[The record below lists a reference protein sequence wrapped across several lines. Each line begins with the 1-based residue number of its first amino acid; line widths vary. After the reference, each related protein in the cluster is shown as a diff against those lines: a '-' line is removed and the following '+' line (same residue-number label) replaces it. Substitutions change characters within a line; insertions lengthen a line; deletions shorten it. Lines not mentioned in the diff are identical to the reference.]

1 MTLIDNLF
9 LNMIHVLMPLC
20 LYLFYTAFKEIE
32 DDRENELAL
41 IVAIFS
47 TTYISLKYNVPLFKE
62 IPMVIINIPLLISFY
77 KKNNICIIFT
87 SVTCI
92 YYYYL
97 FYNNY
102 LIIILLEYLI
112 YYILYLT
119 LKNKSFNVF
128 IIIFT
133 IIKTFFLCT
142 IHFIE
147 TPFIQDEFIQIIFTG
162 FLLGILSWCAIYAM
176 IKAEDL
182 LKIHKLSKEIEHDK
196 QIRTALFRIT
206 HEIKNPIAVC
216 KGYLDMFD
224 TKNKEHSK
232 KYIPIMK
239 EEIEKTL
246 YLLEDFLA
254 MNKLKINKEIIDINI
269 LLIDLIKRFDLYF
282 KGKHIK
288 TKIDLYDDE
297 IYINGDYNR
306 LTQVFVN
313 IIKNSIE
320 ALKENPEIEIKSEP
334 KKEKIYIYFKDNGKG
349 IPKDIIE
356 KIKEPFFTTKEK
368 GSGLGVALSDE
379 IIRAHGGSITYK
391 SKENEYTIVTII
403 LPIYNIEKS

>member
-1 MTLIDNLF
+1 
-9 LNMIHVLMPLC
+9 
-20 LYLFYTAFKEIE
+20 
-32 DDRENELAL
+32 
-41 IVAIFS
+41 
-47 TTYISLKYNVPLFKE
+47 
-62 IPMVIINIPLLISFY
+62 
-77 KKNNICIIFT
+77 
-87 SVTCI
+87 
-92 YYYYL
+92 
-97 FYNNY
+97 
-102 LIIILLEYLI
+102 
-112 YYILYLT
+112 
-119 LKNKSFNVF
+119 
-128 IIIFT
+128 
-133 IIKTFFLCT
+133 
-142 IHFIE
+142 
-147 TPFIQDEFIQIIFTG
+147 
-162 FLLGILSWCAIYAM
+162 
-176 IKAEDL
+176 
-182 LKIHKLSKEIEHDK
+182 
-196 QIRTALFRIT
+196 
-206 HEIKNPIAVC
+206 
-216 KGYLDMFD
+216 MFD